1 MRSAIDT
8 SSLLSQPTPLLLS
21 ALMGLTVAL
30 ITPQRVTA
38 EPTGSPK
45 TLEEGRK
52 VSRVTLLADRAEVT
66 RELTLS
72 CQRKG
77 EGLVARF
84 PSLPQLV
91 QPKTLRA
98 ELSGPAELIGVSH
111 SPQSSEGDEP
121 EPTRP
126 QSEALNALYQTQ
138 REAQRELKKLQ
149 ASEQLLQERAHMIS
163 QEEAVQREAVNAAL
177 TTGTLNLKALKRA
190 LDERERSTAQLHKA
204 LAELRIKRERL
215 ERALREAVAEEA
227 RLNARRLEGPSGG
240 EGLASLS
247 CTGAGR
253 VVVALSY
260 VTAGARWR
268 PEYDVKVQHSGS
280 DAHKRAPLGRASLTW
295 LVNASVEQ
303 STGEVWEE
311 VALTLSTA
319 QPNLGDRAPL
329 PASLSLYAQEDKR
342 KKVLTQRAQERRHLS
357 ASGGASAPPPS
368 NVLLEDRGQS
378 FGLVVPQRVTIKPHG
393 QPYWVPVSRSKTT
406 AKVSLV
412 ATPKLSPYVF
422 RVARFKVPTA
432 HPLPEGAL
440 NVSVNGVVIGQQ
452 RSPYRSAGEPIELSL
467 GLDERLLVTREP
479 LKRTDEEG
487 GLLDDEQT
495 LSRSYQLTLKSF
507 ADEALKVELLE
518 NVPISESRD
527 IKVALDPK
535 TSKGYTLDG
544 ETGFL
549 SWQVK
554 LPAMAEEQRRFG
566 YIVKLPDDWKV
577 R

>member
-1 MRSAIDT
+1 MRSAIDVR
-8 SSLLSQPTPLLLS
+8 LPLPQHTPLLLS
-21 ALMGLTVAL
+21 ALLSLTASL
-30 ITPQRVTA
+30 ITPLRVSA
-38 EPTGSPK
+38 EPN
-45 TLEEGRK
+45 TLRDGRK

-66 RELTLS
+66 RELSLS
-72 CQRKG
+72 CQRRG

-84 PSLPQLV
+84 PSLPELV

-111 SPQSSEGDEP
+111 SPQTSEGAEP
-121 EPTRP
+121 QQARP
-126 QSEALNALYQTQ
+126 QRHEALKALHQTHL
-138 REAQRELKKLQ
+138 EAQRELTELQ
-149 ASEQLLQERAHMIS
+149 ASEQRLQERAHLMS
-163 QEEAVQREAVNAAL
+163 QEQAVQREAVNAAL
-177 TTGTLNLKALKRA
+177 TTGTLNLKVLKRA
-190 LDERERSTAQLHKA
+190 LEERERVTAQLHKA
-204 LAELRIKRERL
+204 LAELTIKRERL
-215 ERALREAVAEEA
+215 ERTLREAAAEQA
-227 RLNARRLEGPSGG
+227 RLNARRLERPSGG

-268 PEYDVKVQHSGS
+268 PEYDVKVQH
-280 DAHKRAPLGRASLTW
+280 AKAQTHKRAPLGRASLTW

-303 STGEVWEE
+303 STGEAWEE
-311 VALTLSTA
+311 IELTLSTA

-329 PASLSLYAQEDKR
+329 PASLSLTAQEDKR

-368 NVLLEDRGQS
+368 SVLLEDRGQS
-378 FGLVVPQRVTIKPHG
+378 FGLVVPQRVTIKAHG

-432 HPLPEGAL
+432 HPLPEGEL
-440 NVSVNGVVIGQQ
+440 NVSVDGVVIGRQ
-452 RSPYRSAGEPIELSL
+452 RSPYRSAGEPVELSL

-507 ADEALKVELLE
+507 AEEALKVELLE
-518 NVPISESRD
+518 NVPISERRD

-554 LPAMAEEQRRFG
+554 LPAMAEERRRFG
-566 YIVKLPDDWKV
+566 YLVKLPDDWKV